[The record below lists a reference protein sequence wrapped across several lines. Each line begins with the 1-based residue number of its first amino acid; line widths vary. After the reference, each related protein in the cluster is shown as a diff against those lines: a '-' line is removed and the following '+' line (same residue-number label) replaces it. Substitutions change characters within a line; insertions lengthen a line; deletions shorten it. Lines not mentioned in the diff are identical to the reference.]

1 VERTGQPKTREHLA
15 ARAGGSSRRSEDAN
29 LATSLAGSR
38 GRRMV
43 HRRMSS
49 RERRMVLLWMSCLAS
64 SAPLDAM
71 TRPSGCRTRTAARMW
86 YLEPSC
92 MLLIACMTSNGR
104 SRRVS
109 PVSGCS
115 GEGPLT
121 EPTAAAQHG
130 RRERLKVLRVF
141 GRLPVTDSAT
151 RSRGRRPK
159 SLRGGNRGGVCAG
172 GGVGQWGFSA
182 DVGPDAP
189 VWNRGDG

>member
-1 VERTGQPKTREHLA
+1 MERTGQPKTREHLA

-49 RERRMVLLWMSCLAS
+49 RERRMVLLRMSYLAN
-64 SAPLDAM
+64 SARLLQSGSM
-71 TRPSGCRTRTAARMW
+71 TRSPGCRTRTAARMW

-159 SLRGGNRGGVCAG
+159 SLRGGNRGGSLRWRWCRSMG
-172 GGVGQWGFSA
+172 I
-182 DVGPDAP
+182 
-189 VWNRGDG
+189 